1 MFALWDEVKR
11 LTKETWGDITHYRDD
26 PWWHNAYKI
35 RLNKAY
41 PSESY
46 ELEATRKI
54 QMKTDGNIRLRIWQK
69 NGDAAWTSP
78 VFITVKK
85 KG

>member
-1 MFALWDEVKR
+1 MGK
-11 LTKETWGDITHYRDD
+11 KEKQWSLQRFNRDD

-46 ELEATRKI
+46 ELEATRNI
-54 QMKTDGNIRLRIWQK
+54 QMKTDGNIIMKMGCMYKTIGFRIMEIGSFLIQT
-69 NGDAAWTSP
+69 ATC
-78 VFITVKK
+78 
-85 KG
+85 

>member
-1 MFALWDEVKR
+1 MKR

-46 ELEATRKI
+46 ELEVTRKI

-69 NGDAAWTSP
+69 NGDAGMDIAS
-78 VFITVKK
+78 IYHSKEERMRAL
-85 KG
+85 